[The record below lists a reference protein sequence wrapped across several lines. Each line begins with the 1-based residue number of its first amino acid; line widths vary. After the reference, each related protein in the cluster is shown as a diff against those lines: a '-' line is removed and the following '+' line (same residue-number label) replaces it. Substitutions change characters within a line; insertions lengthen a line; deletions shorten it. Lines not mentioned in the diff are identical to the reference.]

1 MPVKN
6 LIITQGDTFEWLIPV
21 NDVNGNPLDM
31 SGYTGGTAGA
41 RGGIYRKSS
50 DAAPVKPFAVTILDK
65 SGVLAAIAADLF
77 RATDAEIAALSADNT
92 GKRYLLVRLT
102 ATETKAVAVG
112 GYMYK
117 IEIEDTLGFVWKPYK
132 GQVTV
137 D

>member
-50 DAAPVKPFAVTILDK
+50 DADPIKPFAVTILDK

-77 RATDAEIAALSADNT
+77 RATDTEIAALSADNT

-102 ATETKAVAVG
+102 ATETKSVAIG

>member
-6 LIITQGDTFEWLIPV
+6 QTITQGDTLELLIPI

-31 SGYTGGTAGA
+31 SGYVGGTAGA
-41 RGGIYRKSS
+41 RGGIYKKSG
-50 DAAPVKPFAVTILDK
+50 DADPVKPFAVTILDK
-65 SGVLAAIAADLF
+65 SGVLAAIAAGLF
-77 RATDAEIAALSADNT
+77 RATDDEIAALSPDNV

-102 ATETKAVAVG
+102 AAETKALAIG

-132 GQVTV
+132 GPVTV
-137 D
+137 E